1 MNLKR
6 KNRME
11 SIGKDAYT
19 RTIVDRR
26 HFHGLPDNHLE
37 SNGESEIYLC
47 KESKIDKLPLVK
59 DIYIEEKNIIKFNEE
74 DKYFYHIFEND
85 AEPETRYFIM
95 IYGKECTIDDIV
107 SMPYTSIKDMI
118 KSHTKN
124 INMTIL
130 KEAVQSQ
137 A

>member
-37 SNGESEIYLC
+37 SNGESEIY
-47 KESKIDKLPLVK
+47 
-59 DIYIEEKNIIKFNEE
+59 
-74 DKYFYHIFEND
+74 
-85 AEPETRYFIM
+85 ETY
-95 IYGKECTIDDIV
+95 
-107 SMPYTSIKDMI
+107 
-118 KSHTKN
+118 
-124 INMTIL
+124 
-130 KEAVQSQ
+130 
-137 A
+137 

>member
-37 SNGESEIYLC
+37 SNGESEIYWIKNSEFLNTW
-47 KESKIDKLPLVK
+47 DKGDYPLIINDSWRMK
-59 DIYIEEKNIIKFNEE
+59 D
-74 DKYFYHIFEND
+74 
-85 AEPETRYFIM
+85 A
-95 IYGKECTIDDIV
+95 
-107 SMPYTSIKDMI
+107 
-118 KSHTKN
+118 
-124 INMTIL
+124 
-130 KEAVQSQ
+130 
-137 A
+137 